1 MHHETPQRKLTK
13 TTPIS
18 AAGPCS
24 TTRSVAPGGAG
35 RWLFALETRACWPR
49 ERRDVGHVLG
59 GGNTQSLTRRPH
71 DGLPQPFVAGVA
83 FHLDMPLHIN
93 MLSGNFY
100 RNFVDIEIELGRQIG
115 RELHP

>member
-59 GGNTQSLTRRPH
+59 GGNTQSLTRPRH
-71 DGLPQPFVAGVA
+71 DGLAQPFVAGVA
-83 FHLDMPLHIN
+83 LHLDIPRHITI
-93 MLSGNFY
+93 LSRTFFPH
-100 RNFVDIEIELGRQIG
+100 FVDILI
-115 RELHP
+115 